1 MPAVR
6 RPGRGAALGALAR
19 AGLLPLAA
27 MARPSPQQIRA
38 AAAGPAVIG
47 TMQAP
52 VGSPGAGALIRRLAA
67 DHETVLPFEP
77 SAART

>member
-38 AAAGPAVIG
+38 AARPAVIG
-47 TMQAP
+47 TMQVP
-52 VGSPGAGALIRRLAA
+52 VGSPGAGALIQRLAA
-67 DHETVLPFEP
+67 DRETVLPFEP